1 MFELRDYQ
9 REGLDDI
16 RRKLWAGVR
25 SVLWQMPTGAG
36 KTASTA
42 YMLKSAAEK
51 GNRAWFVVHRRE
63 LILQSHRAFKAIGV
77 QHGII
82 AAGFDLAMRRPVQ
95 ICSVGTLARRL
106 DRVAAPHLIVWDE
119 AHHMA
124 AGTWQSIFR
133 QFPNAAHVG
142 LSATPERLD
151 GQGLEPFF
159 RSMVP
164 GPSVR
169 ELITQ
174 GFLVPYRLFAPA
186 MGPDLSGVHTRM
198 GDFVKSEV
206 AQVMSKPKVV
216 GDAVE
221 HYRRVAMGRRAVVF
235 AVSIEASH
243 RIVQAFRDAGIPAE
257 HVDGETSSDER
268 DAAISRFSRGETR
281 VLSNVELFGEGFDL
295 PAIEAVILL
304 RPTQSLAMYLQ
315 QVGRGLRTAPGK
327 SDCIILD
334 HAGNSAR
341 HGLPDDDREWTLAG
355 REAKKRGEGDD
366 KDASPIRQCPKCY
379 AISPAAM
386 LKCRECGEPFPV
398 QARKIE
404 EVAGELQEVSIE
416 ELRRV
421 AKKEQAM
428 SQTLDA
434 LIELGRMRGYKA
446 PERWAQHVWA
456 ARSARRATA

>member
-1 MFELRDYQ
+1 M
-9 REGLDDI
+9 
-16 RRKLWAGVR
+16 
-25 SVLWQMPTGAG
+25 
-36 KTASTA
+36 
-42 YMLKSAAEK
+42 
-51 GNRAWFVVHRRE
+51 
-63 LILQSHRAFKAIGV
+63 
-77 QHGII
+77 
-82 AAGFDLAMRRPVQ
+82 Q

-169 ELITQ
+169 DLITQ

-198 GDFVKSEV
+198 GDYVKSEV

-257 HVDGETSSDER
+257 HVDGETAPDER
-268 DAAISRFSRGETR
+268 DAAIGRFSRGETR

-315 QVGRGLRTAPGK
+315 QVGRGLRTAPSK
-327 SDCIILD
+327 ADCIILD

-355 REAKKRGEGDD
+355 REAKTRGESDP
-366 KDASPIRQCPKCY
+366 DASPIRQCPKCY

-386 LKCRECGEPFPV
+386 LKCRECGEPFPI
-398 QARKIE
+398 QARK
-404 EVAGELQEVSIE
+404 VDHVDGELQEVSIE
-416 ELRRV
+416 EARKV
-421 AKKEQAM
+421 AKREQAM
-428 SQTLDA
+428 SQSLDA
-434 LIELGRMRGYKA
+434 LIELGRMRNYKDPA
-446 PERWAQHVWA
+446 GWARHVWA
-456 ARSARRATA
+456 ARSSRRASA

>member
-1 MFELRDYQ
+1 MSFSLREYQ
-9 REGLDDI
+9 QAGLDEI
-16 RRKLWAGVR
+16 RRHLRAGVR

-42 YMLKSAAEK
+42 HMLKGAAAK

-63 LILQSHRAFKAIGV
+63 LIMQSHKAFKAIGV
-77 QHGII
+77 EHGII

-95 ICSVGTLARRL
+95 ICSVGTLGRRL
-106 DRVAAPHLIVWDE
+106 DRVAEPQLIVFDE

-124 AGTWQSIFR
+124 AGTWQAIFR
-133 QFPNAAHVG
+133 RFPRAVHIG

-151 GQGLEPFF
+151 GQGLEQFF
-159 RSMVP
+159 MRMVP
-164 GPSVR
+164 GPTVR
-169 ELITQ
+169 ELIT
-174 GFLVPYRLFAPA
+174 GGYLVPYRLFAPA
-186 MGPDLSGVHTRM
+186 MGPDLSGVHKRAGDYARDELAAVM
-198 GDFVKSEV
+198 G
-206 AQVMSKPKVV
+206 KPKVV

-235 AVSIEASH
+235 AVSIEASQ

-257 HVDGETSSDER
+257 HVDGETAPDER
-268 DAAISRFSRGETR
+268 DAAIKRFAAGTTR

-327 SDCIILD
+327 ADCIILD

-355 REAKKRGEGDD
+355 HDAKQRAASDPES
-366 KDASPIRQCPKCY
+366 SPIRQCPACF

-386 LKCRECGEPFPV
+386 LRCRECGEPFPV
-398 QARKIE
+398 QARNVE
-404 EVAGELQEVSIE
+404 HVEGELQEVAIE
-416 ELRRV
+416 EARRV
-421 AKKEQAM
+421 AKREQA
-428 SQTLDA
+428 QAATLDT
-434 LIELGRMRGYKA
+434 LIELGRMRGYRS
-446 PERWAQHVWA
+446 PERWAQHVWNG
-456 ARSARRATA
+456 RQQRRATA